1 LKSERICAVIGTG
14 LIGRAWAIDFARG
27 GWRVRLFDPVEGA
40 VEAALSTIN
49 RLLADLVEN
58 GLLDESARAAARA
71 RLDPVGS
78 LEAALADAAW
88 VQENAPERLE
98 LKKELWAELDRLAAA
113 ETVLA
118 SSTSAIL
125 PSLFTEALPGRGRC
139 LVAHPLNPPYL
150 IPAVEL
156 CPAPWTTM
164 ETILAAEEVMRGLG
178 HSVIR
183 LAREI
188 DGFVMNRLQAA
199 LVEEA
204 FKLVSEGICTAE
216 EVDIGLR
223 DGLALRWCF
232 AGPFEVGDL
241 HAPGGIRDYVLRY
254 RSVFDSVLKS
264 SLPRPDWTGP
274 VLDEI
279 EQSRRLRLLA
289 EEIAHRQR
297 WRDRRLMALLRHKR
311 EASETIGD

>member
-1 LKSERICAVIGTG
+1 MGEVCAIVGCG
-14 LIGRAWAIDFARG
+14 LIGRAWAIDFARA
-27 GWRVRLFDPVEGA
+27 GWQVRLFDPVEGA
-40 VEAALSTIN
+40 VPAALAAIDG
-49 RLLADLVEN
+49 LLADLVEN
-58 GLLDESARAAARA
+58 GLLDAEAKAATRA
-71 RLDPVGS
+71 RLEPASS
-78 LEAALADAAW
+78 LEAALAGAAW
-88 VQENAPERLE
+88 VQESAPEKLE
-98 LKKELWAELDRLAAA
+98 LKRELWRELDRLAAA
-113 ETVLA
+113 EAVLA

-125 PSLFTEALPGRGRC
+125 PSRFTEDLAGRARC

-156 CPAPWTTM
+156 CPAPWTSMDTLLRA
-164 ETILAAEEVMRGLG
+164 ETVMRGLG

-183 LAREI
+183 LSREI

-204 FKLVSEGICTAE
+204 FKLVAAGICTAE

-241 HAPGGIRDYVLRY
+241 NAPGGIRDYVTRY
-254 RSVFDSVLKS
+254 RSVFDSVLAS
-264 SLPRPDWTGP
+264 ALPRPDWTGP

-279 EQSRRLRLLA
+279 EASRRLRLLA
-289 EEIAHRQR
+289 SEIAHRQR
-297 WRDRRLMALLRHKR
+297 WRDRRLMALLAHKR
-311 EASETIGD
+311 QASTTIGD

>member
-1 LKSERICAVIGTG
+1 VREVCAIVGCG
-14 LIGRAWAIDFARG
+14 LIGRAWAIDFARA
-27 GWRVRLFDPVEGA
+27 GWRVRLFDPAEGA
-40 VEAALSTIN
+40 VEGALATIET
-49 RLLADLVEN
+49 LLADLVEN
-58 GLLDESARAAARA
+58 GLLSGEGQRAARG
-71 RLDPVGS
+71 RLEPAAS
-78 LEAALADAAW
+78 LDVALAGAGW

-98 LKKELWAELDRLAAA
+98 LKRELWRELDRLAEPEA
-113 ETVLA
+113 VLA
-118 SSTSAIL
+118 SSTSALL
-125 PSLFTEALPGRGRC
+125 PSRFTEDLPGRERC

-150 IPAVEL
+150 IRAVEL
-156 CPAPWTTM
+156 CPAPWTSL
-164 ETILAAEEVMRGLG
+164 ETLLRAETVMRGLG

-188 DGFVMNRLQAA
+188 EGFVMNRLQAA

-204 FKLVSEGICTAE
+204 MKLVAAGICTAE

-241 HAPGGIRDYVLRY
+241 NAPGGIRDYVVRY
-254 RSVFDSVLKS
+254 KNVFDSVLAS
-264 SLPRPDWTGP
+264 ALPRPDWTGP

-279 EQSRRLRLLA
+279 EASRRLRLLA

-297 WRDRRLMALLRHKR
+297 WRDRRLMALVRHKK

>member
-1 LKSERICAVIGTG
+1 VREVCAIVGCG
-14 LIGRAWAIDFARG
+14 LIGRAWAIDFARA
-27 GWRVRLFDPVEGA
+27 GWQVRLFDPAEGA
-40 VEAALSTIN
+40 VEGALATIAT
-49 RLLADLVEN
+49 LLADLVDN
-58 GLLDESARAAARA
+58 GLLSPEGRSEAAARLEPA
-71 RLDPVGS
+71 ASLDV
-78 LEAALADAAW
+78 ALAGAGW
-88 VQENAPERLE
+88 VQESAPERLE
-98 LKKELWAELDRLAAA
+98 LKRELWRELDRLAGPEA
-113 ETVLA
+113 VLA

-125 PSLFTEALPGRGRC
+125 PSRFTEDLPGRERC
-139 LVAHPLNPPYL
+139 LVVHPLNPPYL

-164 ETILAAEEVMRGLG
+164 ETILRAETVVRGLG

-183 LAREI
+183 LTREI
-188 DGFVMNRLQAA
+188 EGFVMNRLQAA

-204 FKLVSEGICTAE
+204 MKLVAAGICTAE

-241 HAPGGIRDYVLRY
+241 NAPGGIRDYVTRY
-254 RSVFDSVLKS
+254 KSVFDSVLAS
-264 SLPRPDWTGP
+264 ALPRPDWTGP

-279 EQSRRLRLLA
+279 ERSRRLRLLA

>member
-1 LKSERICAVIGTG
+1 MREVCAIVGCG
-14 LIGRAWAIDFARG
+14 LIGRAWAIDFARA
-27 GWRVRLFDPVEGA
+27 GWRVRLFDPAVGAVEGA
-40 VEAALSTIN
+40 LATIET
-49 RLLADLVEN
+49 LLADLVEN
-58 GLLDESARAAARA
+58 GLLSLEGQRAARA
-71 RLDPVGS
+71 RLEPAAS
-78 LEAALADAAW
+78 LAEALAGAGW

-98 LKKELWAELDRLAAA
+98 LKRELWRELDRLAEPEA
-113 ETVLA
+113 VLA
-118 SSTSAIL
+118 SSTSALL
-125 PSLFTEALPGRGRC
+125 PSRFTEDLPGRERC

-156 CPAPWTTM
+156 CPAPWTSL
-164 ETILAAEEVMRGLG
+164 ETLLRAETVMRGLG

-188 DGFVMNRLQAA
+188 EGFVMNRLQAA

-204 FKLVSEGICTAE
+204 MKLVAAGICTAE

-241 HAPGGIRDYVLRY
+241 NAPGGIRDYVTRY
-254 RSVFDSVLKS
+254 KSVFDSVLAS
-264 SLPRPDWTGP
+264 ALPRPDWTGP

-279 EQSRRLRLLA
+279 EASRRLRLLA

-297 WRDRRLMALLRHKR
+297 WRDRRLMALVRHKK

>member
-1 LKSERICAVIGTG
+1 VREVCAIVGCG
-14 LIGRAWAIDFARG
+14 LIGRAWAIDFARA
-27 GWRVRLFDPVEGA
+27 GWQVRLFDPAEGA
-40 VEAALSTIN
+40 VEGALATIAT
-49 RLLADLVEN
+49 LLADLVDN
-58 GLLDESARAAARA
+58 GLLSPEGRSEAAARLQPA
-71 RLDPVGS
+71 AS
-78 LEAALADAAW
+78 LAEALAGAAW

-98 LKKELWAELDRLAAA
+98 LKRELWRELDRLAEPEA
-113 ETVLA
+113 VLA
-118 SSTSAIL
+118 SSTSALL
-125 PSLFTEALPGRGRC
+125 PSRFTEDLPGRERC
-139 LVAHPLNPPYL
+139 LVVHPLNPPYL

-164 ETILAAEEVMRGLG
+164 ETILRAETVMRGLG

-188 DGFVMNRLQAA
+188 EGFVMNRLQAA

-204 FKLVSEGICTAE
+204 MKLVAAGICTAE
-216 EVDIGLR
+216 EVDIGLK

-241 HAPGGIRDYVLRY
+241 NAPGGIRDYVVRY
-254 RSVFDSVLKS
+254 KNVFDSVLAS
-264 SLPRPDWTGP
+264 ALPRPDWTGP

-289 EEIAHRQR
+289 EEIPHRQR
-297 WRDRRLMALLRHKR
+297 WRDRRLMALVRHKK

>member
-1 LKSERICAVIGTG
+1 MAETCAIVGCG

-27 GWRVRLFDPVEGA
+27 GWRVRLWDPVEGV
-40 VEAALSTIN
+40 VEQALAAID

-58 GLLDESARAAARA
+58 GLLQREDRAAARA
-71 RLDPVGS
+71 RLEPVER
-78 LEAALADAAW
+78 LEAALAGAAW
-88 VQENAPERLE
+88 VQESAPERLE
-98 LKKELWAELDRLAAA
+98 LKRALWAELDRLASRAA
-113 ETVLA
+113 ILA

-125 PSLFTEALPGRGRC
+125 PSRFTEDLAGRERC
-139 LVAHPLNPPYL
+139 LVVHPLNPPYL

-164 ETILAAEEVMRGLG
+164 ETILEAETVMRGLG

-183 LAREI
+183 LSREI

-204 FKLVSEGICTAE
+204 MKLVAAGICTAE

-241 HAPGGIRDYVLRY
+241 NAPGGIRDYVTRY
-254 RSVFDSVLKS
+254 RSVFDSVLAS
-264 SLPRPDWTGP
+264 ALPRPDWTGP

-279 EQSRRLRLLA
+279 EQGRRLRLLA

-311 EASETIGD
+311 EAGETIGD

>member
-1 LKSERICAVIGTG
+1 VREVCAIVGCG
-14 LIGRAWAIDFARG
+14 LIGRAWAIDFARA
-27 GWRVRLFDPVEGA
+27 GWQVRLFDPAPGA
-40 VEAALSTIN
+40 VEQALSTIDG
-49 RLLADLVEN
+49 LLFDLVEN
-58 GLLDESARAAARA
+58 GLLSREGQHRA
-71 RLDPVGS
+71 RDRLEPAAS
-78 LEAALADAAW
+78 LAEALAGAAW

-98 LKKELWAELDRLAAA
+98 LKRELWRELDRLAEPEA
-113 ETVLA
+113 VLA
-118 SSTSAIL
+118 SSTSALL
-125 PSLFTEALPGRGRC
+125 PSRFTEDLPGRERC
-139 LVAHPLNPPYL
+139 LVVHPLNPPYL

-164 ETILAAEEVMRGLG
+164 ETILRAETVMRGLG

-188 DGFVMNRLQAA
+188 EGFVMNRLQAA

-204 FKLVSEGICTAE
+204 MKLVAAGICTAE
-216 EVDIGLR
+216 EVDIGLK

-241 HAPGGIRDYVLRY
+241 NAPGGIRDYVVRY
-254 RSVFDSVLKS
+254 KNVFDSVLAS
-264 SLPRPDWTGP
+264 ALPRPDWTGP

-289 EEIAHRQR
+289 EEIPHRQR
-297 WRDRRLMALLRHKR
+297 WRDRRLMALVRHKK

>member
-1 LKSERICAVIGTG
+1 MGEACAIVGCG
-14 LIGRAWAIDFARG
+14 LIGRAWAIDFARA
-27 GWRVRLFDPVEGA
+27 GWQVRLFDPVEGA
-40 VEAALSTIN
+40 VPAALAAIDG
-49 RLLADLVEN
+49 LLADLVEN
-58 GLLDESARAAARA
+58 GLLDAEAKAATRA
-71 RLDPVGS
+71 RLEPASS
-78 LEAALADAAW
+78 LEAALAGAAW
-88 VQENAPERLE
+88 VQESAPEKLE
-98 LKKELWAELDRLAAA
+98 LKRELWCELDRLAAA
-113 ETVLA
+113 EAVLA

-125 PSLFTEALPGRGRC
+125 PSRFTEDLAGRARC

-156 CPAPWTTM
+156 CPAPWTSVDTLLRA
-164 ETILAAEEVMRGLG
+164 ETVMRGLG

-183 LAREI
+183 LSREI

-204 FKLVSEGICTAE
+204 FKLVAAGICTAE

-241 HAPGGIRDYVLRY
+241 NAPGGIRDYVSRY
-254 RSVFDSVLKS
+254 RGVFDSVLAS
-264 SLPRPDWTGP
+264 ALPRPDWTGP

-279 EQSRRLRLLA
+279 EASRRLRLLA
-289 EEIAHRQR
+289 SEIAHRQR
-297 WRDRRLMALLRHKR
+297 WRDRRLMALLAHKR
-311 EASETIGD
+311 QASQTIGD

>member
-1 LKSERICAVIGTG
+1 MREVCAIVGCG
-14 LIGRAWAIDFARG
+14 LIGRAWAIDFARA
-27 GWRVRLFDPVEGA
+27 GWRVRLFDPAEGA
-40 VEAALSTIN
+40 VEGALATIET
-49 RLLADLVEN
+49 LLADLVEN
-58 GLLDESARAAARA
+58 GLLSGEGQRAARG
-71 RLDPVGS
+71 RLEPAAS
-78 LEAALADAAW
+78 LDVALAGAGW

-98 LKKELWAELDRLAAA
+98 LKRELWRELDRLAEPEA
-113 ETVLA
+113 VLA
-118 SSTSAIL
+118 SSTSALL
-125 PSLFTEALPGRGRC
+125 PSRFTEDLPGRERC

-150 IPAVEL
+150 IRAVEL
-156 CPAPWTTM
+156 CPAPWTSL
-164 ETILAAEEVMRGLG
+164 ETLLRAETVMRGLG

-188 DGFVMNRLQAA
+188 EGFVMNRLQAA

-204 FKLVSEGICTAE
+204 MKLVAAGICTAE

-241 HAPGGIRDYVLRY
+241 NAPGGIRDYVVRY
-254 RSVFDSVLKS
+254 KNVFDSVLAS
-264 SLPRPDWTGP
+264 ALPRPDWTGP

-279 EQSRRLRLLA
+279 EASRRLRLLA

-297 WRDRRLMALLRHKR
+297 WRDRRLMALVRHKK

>member
-1 LKSERICAVIGTG
+1 MPEEKICAIVGCG

-27 GWRVRLFDPVEGA
+27 GWTVRLFDPVEGA
-40 VEAALSTIN
+40 VEAALSTIE

-58 GLLDESARAAARA
+58 GLLDAAAKTEARA
-71 RLDPVGS
+71 RLEPVPR
-78 LEAALADAAW
+78 LEAALVGAGW

-98 LKKELWAELDRLAAA
+98 LKRELWRELDRLAPA
-113 ETVLA
+113 EAVLA

-125 PSLFTEALPGRGRC
+125 PSRFTEGLPGRARC
-139 LVAHPLNPPYL
+139 LVVHPLNPPYL

-156 CPAPWTTM
+156 CPAPWTSLD
-164 ETILAAEEVMRGLG
+164 TILAAEEAMRGLG
-178 HSVIR
+178 HSIIR
-183 LAREI
+183 MTREI

-204 FKLVSEGICTAE
+204 FKLVAEGICTAE

-241 HAPGGIRDYVLRY
+241 NAPGGIRDYVARY
-254 RSVFDSVLKS
+254 KSVFDSVLES
-264 SLPRPDWTGP
+264 ALPRPDWTGP

-279 EQSRRLRLLA
+279 ERSRRLRLLA
-289 EEIAHRQR
+289 EEIPHRQR

-311 EASETIGD
+311 EASAAIGD

>member
-1 LKSERICAVIGTG
+1 MESEKICAVVGCG

-27 GWRVRLFDPVEGA
+27 GWTVRLFDPVEGA
-40 VEAALSTIN
+40 VEAALSTID
-49 RLLADLVEN
+49 RLLADLVDN
-58 GLLDESARAAARA
+58 GLLEPTAREEARA
-71 RLDPVGS
+71 RLHPVPR
-78 LEAALADAAW
+78 LEAALLGARW

-98 LKKELWAELDRLAAA
+98 LKKELWRELDRLAGA
-113 ETVLA
+113 EAVLA

-125 PSLFTEALPGRGRC
+125 PSRFTEDLSGRARC
-139 LVAHPLNPPYL
+139 LVVHPLNPPYL

-156 CPAPWTTM
+156 CPAPWTSM
-164 ETILAAEEVMRGLG
+164 DTILRAEAVMRGLG
-178 HSVIR
+178 HSIIR
-183 LAREI
+183 MSREI

-204 FKLVSEGICTAE
+204 MKLVAEGICTAE

-241 HAPGGIRDYVLRY
+241 NAPGGIRDYVVRY
-254 RSVFDSVLKS
+254 KSVFDSVLKS
-264 SLPRPDWTGP
+264 ALPRPDWTGP

-279 EQSRRLRLLA
+279 ERSRRLRLLA

-297 WRDRRLMALLRHKR
+297 WRDRRLMALLRHKK
-311 EASETIGD
+311 EASEAIGD

>member
-1 LKSERICAVIGTG
+1 MGEVCAIVGCG
-14 LIGRAWAIDFARG
+14 LIGRAWAIDFARA
-27 GWRVRLFDPVEGA
+27 GWQVRLFDPVEGA
-40 VEAALSTIN
+40 VPAALAAIDG
-49 RLLADLVEN
+49 LLADLVEN
-58 GLLDESARAAARA
+58 GLLDAEAKATTRA
-71 RLDPVGS
+71 RLEPASS
-78 LEAALADAAW
+78 LEAALAGAAW
-88 VQENAPERLE
+88 VQESAPEKLE
-98 LKKELWAELDRLAAA
+98 LKRELWCELDRLATA
-113 ETVLA
+113 EAVLA

-125 PSLFTEALPGRGRC
+125 PSRFTEDLAGRARC

-156 CPAPWTTM
+156 CPAPWTSVDTLLRA
-164 ETILAAEEVMRGLG
+164 ETVMRGLG

-204 FKLVSEGICTAE
+204 FKLVAAGICTAE

-241 HAPGGIRDYVLRY
+241 NAPGGIRDYVTRY
-254 RSVFDSVLKS
+254 RSVFDSVLAS
-264 SLPRPDWTGP
+264 ALPRPDWTGP

-279 EQSRRLRLLA
+279 EASRRLRLLA
-289 EEIAHRQR
+289 AEIAYRQR
-297 WRDRRLMALLRHKR
+297 WRDRRLMALLAHKR
-311 EASETIGD
+311 QASQTIGD

>member
-1 LKSERICAVIGTG
+1 VREVCAIVGCG
-14 LIGRAWAIDFARG
+14 LIGRAWAIDFARA
-27 GWRVRLFDPVEGA
+27 GWQVRLFDPAEGA
-40 VEAALSTIN
+40 VEGALATIAT
-49 RLLADLVEN
+49 LLADLVDN
-58 GLLDESARAAARA
+58 GLLSPEGRSEAAARLEPA
-71 RLDPVGS
+71 AS
-78 LEAALADAAW
+78 LEAALAGASW

-98 LKKELWAELDRLAAA
+98 LKRALWRELDRLAGPEA
-113 ETVLA
+113 VLA

-125 PSLFTEALPGRGRC
+125 PSRFTEDLPGRERC
-139 LVAHPLNPPYL
+139 LVVHPLNPPYL

-164 ETILAAEEVMRGLG
+164 ETILRAETVVRGLG

-183 LAREI
+183 LSREI
-188 DGFVMNRLQAA
+188 EGFVMNRLQAA

-204 FKLVSEGICTAE
+204 MKLVAAGICTAE

-241 HAPGGIRDYVLRY
+241 NAPGGIRDYVTRY
-254 RSVFDSVLKS
+254 KSVFDSVLAS
-264 SLPRPDWTGP
+264 ALPRPDWTGP

-279 EQSRRLRLLA
+279 ERSRRLRLLA

>member
-1 LKSERICAVIGTG
+1 MREVCAIVGCG
-14 LIGRAWAIDFARG
+14 LIGRAWAIDFARA
-27 GWRVRLFDPVEGA
+27 GWQVRLFDPAEGA
-40 VEAALSTIN
+40 VEGALATIAT
-49 RLLADLVEN
+49 LLADLVDN
-58 GLLDESARAAARA
+58 GLLSPEGRSEAAARLEPA
-71 RLDPVGS
+71 AS
-78 LEAALADAAW
+78 LAEALAGAAW
-88 VQENAPERLE
+88 VQESAPERLE
-98 LKKELWAELDRLAAA
+98 LKRALWRELDRLAEPEA
-113 ETVLA
+113 VLA

-125 PSLFTEALPGRGRC
+125 PSRFTEDLPGRERC
-139 LVAHPLNPPYL
+139 LVVHPLNPPYL

-164 ETILAAEEVMRGLG
+164 ETILRAETVVRGLG

-183 LAREI
+183 LTREI
-188 DGFVMNRLQAA
+188 EGFVMNRLQAA

-204 FKLVSEGICTAE
+204 MKLVAAGICTAE

-241 HAPGGIRDYVLRY
+241 NAPGGIRDYVTRY
-254 RSVFDSVLKS
+254 RSVFDSVLAS
-264 SLPRPDWTGP
+264 ALPRPDWTGP

-279 EQSRRLRLLA
+279 ERSRRLRLLA

>member
-1 LKSERICAVIGTG
+1 VGEVCAIVGCG
-14 LIGRAWAIDFARG
+14 LIGRAWAIDFARA
-27 GWRVRLFDPVEGA
+27 GWQVRLFDPAEGA
-40 VEAALSTIN
+40 VPAALAAIDG
-49 RLLADLVEN
+49 LLADLVEN
-58 GLLDESARAAARA
+58 GLLEAEAKAAIRA
-71 RLDPVGS
+71 RLEPASS
-78 LEAALADAAW
+78 LEAALAGAAW
-88 VQENAPERLE
+88 VQESAPEKLE
-98 LKKELWAELDRLAAA
+98 LKRELWCELDRLATTEA
-113 ETVLA
+113 VLA

-125 PSLFTEALPGRGRC
+125 PSRFTEDLAGRARC

-156 CPAPWTTM
+156 CPAPWTSMDTLLRA
-164 ETILAAEEVMRGLG
+164 ETVMRGLG

-204 FKLVSEGICTAE
+204 FKLVAAGICTAE

-241 HAPGGIRDYVLRY
+241 NAPGGIRDYVTRY
-254 RSVFDSVLKS
+254 RSVFDSVLAS
-264 SLPRPDWTGP
+264 ALPRPDWTGP

-279 EQSRRLRLLA
+279 EASRRLRLLA
-289 EEIAHRQR
+289 AEIAHRQR
-297 WRDRRLMALLRHKR
+297 WRDRRLMALLAHKR
-311 EASETIGD
+311 QASRTIGD

>member
-1 LKSERICAVIGTG
+1 VSEVCAIVGCG
-14 LIGRAWAIDFARG
+14 LIGRAWAIDFARA
-27 GWRVRLFDPVEGA
+27 GWRVRLFDPAPGA
-40 VEAALSTIN
+40 VEQALSTVDG
-49 RLLADLVEN
+49 LLADLVEN
-58 GLLDESARAAARA
+58 GLLSREGKRAARG
-71 RLDPVGS
+71 RLEPVAS
-78 LEAALADAAW
+78 LEAALAGAAW
-88 VQENAPERLE
+88 VQESAPERLE
-98 LKKELWAELDRLAAA
+98 LKRELWRELDRLADP

-118 SSTSAIL
+118 SSTSALL
-125 PSLFTEALPGRGRC
+125 PSRFTEDLTGRERC

-150 IPAVEL
+150 IRAVEL
-156 CPAPWTTM
+156 CPAPWTSM
-164 ETILAAEEVMRGLG
+164 ETLLRAETVMRGLG

-188 DGFVMNRLQAA
+188 EGFVMNRLQAA

-204 FKLVSEGICTAE
+204 MKLVAAGICTAE
-216 EVDIGLR
+216 EVDIGLK

-241 HAPGGIRDYVLRY
+241 NAPGGIRDYVTRY
-254 RSVFDSVLKS
+254 RSVFDSVLAAP
-264 SLPRPDWTGP
+264 LPRPDWTGP

-279 EQSRRLRLLA
+279 ERSRRLRLLA

-297 WRDRRLMALLRHKR
+297 WRDRRLMALVRHKK

>member
-1 LKSERICAVIGTG
+1 VREVCAIVGCG
-14 LIGRAWAIDFARG
+14 LIGRAWAIDFARA
-27 GWRVRLFDPVEGA
+27 GWRVRLFDPAVGAVEGA
-40 VEAALSTIN
+40 LATIET
-49 RLLADLVEN
+49 LLADLVEN
-58 GLLDESARAAARA
+58 GLLSLEGQRAARA
-71 RLDPVGS
+71 RLEPAAS
-78 LEAALADAAW
+78 LAEALAGAGW

-98 LKKELWAELDRLAAA
+98 LKRELWRELDRLAEPEA
-113 ETVLA
+113 VLA
-118 SSTSAIL
+118 SSTSALL
-125 PSLFTEALPGRGRC
+125 PSRFTEDLPGRERC

-156 CPAPWTTM
+156 CPAPWTSL
-164 ETILAAEEVMRGLG
+164 ETLLRAETVMRGLG

-188 DGFVMNRLQAA
+188 EGFVMNRLQAA

-204 FKLVSEGICTAE
+204 MKLVAAGICTAE

-241 HAPGGIRDYVLRY
+241 NAPGGIRDYVTRY
-254 RSVFDSVLKS
+254 KSVFDSVLAS
-264 SLPRPDWTGP
+264 ALPRPDWTGP

-279 EQSRRLRLLA
+279 EASRRLRLLA

-297 WRDRRLMALLRHKR
+297 WRDRRLMALVRHKK

>member
-1 LKSERICAVIGTG
+1 VREVGAIVGCG
-14 LIGRAWAIDFARG
+14 LIGRAWAIDFARA
-27 GWRVRLFDPVEGA
+27 GWHVRLFDPAEGA
-40 VEAALSTIN
+40 VEGALATIET
-49 RLLADLVEN
+49 LLADLVEN
-58 GLLDESARAAARA
+58 GLLSLEGQRAARA
-71 RLDPVGS
+71 RLEPAAS
-78 LEAALADAAW
+78 LEAALAGAAW

-98 LKKELWAELDRLAAA
+98 LKRELWRELDRLADREA
-113 ETVLA
+113 VLA
-118 SSTSAIL
+118 SSTSALL
-125 PSLFTEALPGRGRC
+125 PSRFTEDLAGRARC
-139 LVAHPLNPPYL
+139 LVVHPLNPPYL
-150 IPAVEL
+150 IRAVEL
-156 CPAPWTTM
+156 CPAPWTSM
-164 ETILAAEEVMRGLG
+164 ETLLRAETVMRGLG

-188 DGFVMNRLQAA
+188 EGFVMNRLQAA

-204 FKLVSEGICTAE
+204 VKLVAAGICTAE

-241 HAPGGIRDYVLRY
+241 NAPGGIRDYVTRY
-254 RSVFDSVLKS
+254 RSVFDSVLAS
-264 SLPRPDWTGP
+264 ALPRPEWTGP

-297 WRDRRLMALLRHKR
+297 WRDRRLMALVRHKN

>member
-1 LKSERICAVIGTG
+1 MSEVCAIVGCG
-14 LIGRAWAIDFARG
+14 LIGRAWAIDFARA
-27 GWRVRLFDPVEGA
+27 GWQVRLFDPAEGA
-40 VEAALSTIN
+40 VEAALATIET
-49 RLLADLVEN
+49 LLADLVDN
-58 GLLDESARAAARA
+58 GLLSPEARSEAAARLEPA
-71 RLDPVGS
+71 ASLDV
-78 LEAALADAAW
+78 ALAGAGW

-98 LKKELWAELDRLAAA
+98 LKRELWRELDRLADPEA
-113 ETVLA
+113 VLA
-118 SSTSAIL
+118 SSTSALL
-125 PSLFTEALPGRGRC
+125 PSRFTEDLPGRERC

-150 IPAVEL
+150 IRAVEL
-156 CPAPWTTM
+156 CPAPWTSM
-164 ETILAAEEVMRGLG
+164 ETLLRAETVMRGLG

-188 DGFVMNRLQAA
+188 EGFVMNRLQAA

-204 FKLVSEGICTAE
+204 MKLVAAGICTAE
-216 EVDIGLR
+216 EVDIGLK

-241 HAPGGIRDYVLRY
+241 NAPGGIRDYVTRY
-254 RSVFDSVLKS
+254 RSVFDSVLAS
-264 SLPRPDWTGP
+264 ALPRPDWTGP

-279 EQSRRLRLLA
+279 EASRRLRLLA

-297 WRDRRLMALLRHKR
+297 WRDRRLMALVRHKK

>member
-1 LKSERICAVIGTG
+1 MREVCAIVGCG
-14 LIGRAWAIDFARG
+14 LIGRAWAIDFARA
-27 GWRVRLFDPVEGA
+27 GWQVRLFDPAEGA
-40 VEAALSTIN
+40 VEGALATIAT
-49 RLLADLVEN
+49 LLADLVDN
-58 GLLDESARAAARA
+58 GLLSPEGRSEAAARLEPA
-71 RLDPVGS
+71 AS
-78 LEAALADAAW
+78 LEAALAGAAW
-88 VQENAPERLE
+88 VQESAPERLE
-98 LKKELWAELDRLAAA
+98 LKRALWRELDRLAGPEA
-113 ETVLA
+113 VLA

-125 PSLFTEALPGRGRC
+125 PSRFTEDLPGRERC
-139 LVAHPLNPPYL
+139 LVVHPLNPPYL

-164 ETILAAEEVMRGLG
+164 ETILRAETVVRGLG

-183 LAREI
+183 LTREI
-188 DGFVMNRLQAA
+188 EGFVMNRLQAA

-204 FKLVSEGICTAE
+204 MKLVAAGICTAE

-241 HAPGGIRDYVLRY
+241 NAPGGIRDYVTRY
-254 RSVFDSVLKS
+254 RSVFDSVLAS
-264 SLPRPDWTGP
+264 ALPRPDWTGP

-279 EQSRRLRLLA
+279 ERSRRLRLLA

>member
-1 LKSERICAVIGTG
+1 MENEKICAVVGCG

-40 VEAALSTIN
+40 VEAALATID
-49 RLLADLVEN
+49 RLLLDLVEN
-58 GLLDESARAAARA
+58 GLLDAAARDVARA
-71 RLDPVGS
+71 RLEPAPRLD
-78 LEAALADAAW
+78 AALLDAAW

-98 LKKELWAELDRLAAA
+98 VKRELWAALDRLAGP

-125 PSLFTEALPGRGRC
+125 PSRFTGDLPGRARC
-139 LVAHPLNPPYL
+139 LVVHPLNPPYL

-156 CPAPWTTM
+156 CPAPWTSM
-164 ETILAAEEVMRGLG
+164 ETILAAETVMRGLG
-178 HSVIR
+178 HSIIR
-183 LAREI
+183 LTREL

-204 FKLVSEGICTAE
+204 FKLVAEGICTAE

-241 HAPGGIRDYVLRY
+241 NAPGGIRDYVVRY
-254 RSVFDSVLKS
+254 RSVFDSVLNS
-264 SLPRPDWTGP
+264 ALPRPDWTGP

-279 EQSRRLRLLA
+279 EQSRRLRLSA

-297 WRDRRLMALLRHKR
+297 WRDRRLMALLRHKK

>member
-1 LKSERICAVIGTG
+1 VREVGAIVGCG
-14 LIGRAWAIDFARG
+14 LIGRAWAIDFARA
-27 GWRVRLFDPVEGA
+27 GWRVRLFDPAEGA
-40 VEAALSTIN
+40 VEGALSTIDG
-49 RLLADLVEN
+49 LLADLVEN
-58 GLLDESARAAARA
+58 GLLSLEGQREARGRLEPAA
-71 RLDPVGS
+71 S
-78 LEAALADAAW
+78 LEAALAGAGW

-98 LKKELWAELDRLAAA
+98 LKRELWRELDRLADREA
-113 ETVLA
+113 VLA
-118 SSTSAIL
+118 SSTSALL
-125 PSLFTEALPGRGRC
+125 PSRFTEDLAGRARC
-139 LVAHPLNPPYL
+139 LVVHPLNPPYL
-150 IPAVEL
+150 IRAVEL
-156 CPAPWTTM
+156 CPAPWTSM
-164 ETILAAEEVMRGLG
+164 ETLLRAETVMRGLG

-188 DGFVMNRLQAA
+188 EGFVMNRLQAA

-204 FKLVSEGICTAE
+204 MKLVAAGICTAE

-241 HAPGGIRDYVLRY
+241 NAPGGIRDYVTRY
-254 RSVFDSVLKS
+254 RSVFDSVLAS
-264 SLPRPDWTGP
+264 ALPRPEWTGP

-297 WRDRRLMALLRHKR
+297 WRDRRLMALVRHKN

>member
-1 LKSERICAVIGTG
+1 MIGTG

-27 GWRVRLFDPVEGA
+27 GWRVRLFDPVAGA
-40 VEAALSTIN
+40 VEAALAAID

-58 GLLDESARAAARA
+58 GLLDESGRAEAWA
-71 RLDPVGS
+71 RLEPVSG
-78 LEAALADAAW
+78 LEAALAGASW

-98 LKKELWAELDRLAAA
+98 LKKELWAELDRIAAPQ
-113 ETVLA
+113 TVLA

-125 PSLFTEALPGRGRC
+125 PSRFTEALPGRGRC

-204 FKLVSEGICTAE
+204 FKLVAEGICTAE

-241 HAPGGIRDYVLRY
+241 NAPGGIRDYVLRY

-264 SLPRPDWTGP
+264 ALPRPDWTGP

>member
-1 LKSERICAVIGTG
+1 MGEVCAIVGCG
-14 LIGRAWAIDFARG
+14 LIGRAWAIDFARA
-27 GWRVRLFDPVEGA
+27 GWQVRLFDPVEGA
-40 VEAALSTIN
+40 VPAALAAIDG
-49 RLLADLVEN
+49 LLADLVEN
-58 GLLDESARAAARA
+58 GLLDAEAKAATRA
-71 RLDPVGS
+71 RLEPASS
-78 LEAALADAAW
+78 LEAALAGAAW
-88 VQENAPERLE
+88 VQESAPEKLE
-98 LKKELWAELDRLAAA
+98 LKRELWCELDRLAAA
-113 ETVLA
+113 EALLA

-125 PSLFTEALPGRGRC
+125 PSRFTEDLAGRARC

-156 CPAPWTTM
+156 CPAPWTSMDTLLRA
-164 ETILAAEEVMRGLG
+164 ETVMRGLG

-183 LAREI
+183 LSREI

-204 FKLVSEGICTAE
+204 FKLVAAGICTAE

-241 HAPGGIRDYVLRY
+241 NAPGGIRDYVTRY
-254 RSVFDSVLKS
+254 RSVFDSVLAS
-264 SLPRPDWTGP
+264 ALPRPDWTGP

-279 EQSRRLRLLA
+279 EASRRLRLLA
-289 EEIAHRQR
+289 SEIAHRQR
-297 WRDRRLMALLRHKR
+297 WRDRRLMALLAHKR
-311 EASETIGD
+311 QASQTIGD

>member
-1 LKSERICAVIGTG
+1 MREVCAIVGCG
-14 LIGRAWAIDFARG
+14 LIGRAWAIDFARA
-27 GWRVRLFDPVEGA
+27 GWQARLFDPVEGA
-40 VEAALSTIN
+40 VEAALAAIDG
-49 RLLADLVEN
+49 LLADLVEN
-58 GLLDESARAAARA
+58 GLLEAEAKASTRA
-71 RLDPVGS
+71 RLEPVSS
-78 LEAALADAAW
+78 LEAALAGASWA
-88 VQENAPERLE
+88 QENAPERPE
-98 LKKELWAELDRLAAA
+98 LKRELWRELDRLAPA
-113 ETVLA
+113 EAVLA

-125 PSLFTEALPGRGRC
+125 PSRFTEDLPGRERC

-156 CPAPWTTM
+156 CPAPWTSM
-164 ETILAAEEVMRGLG
+164 ETLLRAETVMRGLG

-183 LAREI
+183 LSCEI

-204 FKLVSEGICTAE
+204 FKLVAAGICTAE

-241 HAPGGIRDYVLRY
+241 NAPGGIRDYVTRY
-254 RSVFDSVLKS
+254 RSVFDSVLAS
-264 SLPRPDWTGP
+264 TLPRPDWTGP

-279 EQSRRLRLLA
+279 EASRRLKLLA
-289 EEIAHRQR
+289 SEIDHRQR
-297 WRDRRLMALLRHKR
+297 WRDRRLMALLAHKR
-311 EASETIGD
+311 QARETIGD

>member
-1 LKSERICAVIGTG
+1 MGEVCAIVGCG
-14 LIGRAWAIDFARG
+14 LIGRAWAIDFARA
-27 GWRVRLFDPVEGA
+27 GWQVRLFDPVEGA
-40 VEAALSTIN
+40 VPAALAAIDG
-49 RLLADLVEN
+49 LLADLADN
-58 GLLDESARAAARA
+58 GLLDAEAKAATRV
-71 RLDPVGS
+71 RLEPASS
-78 LEAALADAAW
+78 LDAALAGAAW
-88 VQENAPERLE
+88 VQENAPEKLE
-98 LKKELWAELDRLAAA
+98 LKRELWRELDRLAAA
-113 ETVLA
+113 EAVLA

-125 PSLFTEALPGRGRC
+125 PSRFTEDLPGRARC

-156 CPAPWTTM
+156 CPAPWTSMQTLLRA
-164 ETILAAEEVMRGLG
+164 ETVMRGLG

-204 FKLVSEGICTAE
+204 FKLVAAGICTAE
-216 EVDIGLR
+216 EVDVGLR

-241 HAPGGIRDYVLRY
+241 NAPGGIRDYVTRY
-254 RSVFDSVLKS
+254 RSVFDSVLAS
-264 SLPRPDWTGP
+264 ALPRPDWTGP

-279 EQSRRLRLLA
+279 EASRRLRLLA
-289 EEIAHRQR
+289 AEIAHRQR
-297 WRDRRLMALLRHKR
+297 WRDRRLMALLAHKR
-311 EASETIGD
+311 QASATIGD

>member
-1 LKSERICAVIGTG
+1 MSEERICAIVGCG
-14 LIGRAWAIDFARG
+14 LIGRAWAVDFARG
-27 GWRVRLFDPVEGA
+27 GWTVRLFDPVAG
-40 VEAALSTIN
+40 VVDAALSAIDGMLSDLVAS
-49 RLLADLVEN
+49 RLLEAPAKDEARSR
-58 GLLDESARAAARA
+58 LLPAS
-71 RLDPVGS
+71 S
-78 LEAALADAAW
+78 LEAALAGAAW

-98 LKKELWAELDRLAAA
+98 IKRELWRALDRLAPPEA
-113 ETVLA
+113 VLA

-125 PSLFTEALPGRGRC
+125 PSRFTDDLPGRARA
-139 LVAHPLNPPYL
+139 LVVHPLNPPHL
-150 IPAVEL
+150 VPAVEL
-156 CPAPWTTM
+156 CPAPWTSL
-164 ETILAAEEVMRGLG
+164 ETILRAEEVVRGLG

-204 FKLVSEGICTAE
+204 FKLVAAGICTAE
-216 EVDIGLR
+216 EIDIALR

-241 HAPGGIRDYVLRY
+241 NAPGGIRDYVVRY
-254 RSVFDSVLKS
+254 RDVFESVLAS
-264 SLPRPDWTGP
+264 ALPRPDWTGP

-279 EQSRRLRLLA
+279 EHSRRLRLLA
-289 EEIAHRQR
+289 EEIPHRQR

-311 EASETIGD
+311 EVSETIGD

>member
-1 LKSERICAVIGTG
+1 MERICAIVGCG
-14 LIGRAWAIDFARG
+14 LIGRAWAVDFARG
-27 GWRVRLFDPVEGA
+27 GWRVRLVDPTP
-40 VEAALSTIN
+40 AALEQASAAIEGI
-49 RLLADLVEN
+49 LADLVEA
-58 GLLDESARAAARA
+58 GLLDEPARAAARA
-71 RLDPVGS
+71 RIEPAAG
-78 LEAALADAAW
+78 LEAALGGAAW
-88 VQENAPERLE
+88 VQESAPERLE
-98 LKKELWAELDRLAAA
+98 LKRSLWAELDRLAPPEAI
-113 ETVLA
+113 LA

-125 PSLFTEALPGRGRC
+125 PSRFTEDLAGRARAL
-139 LVAHPLNPPYL
+139 VVHPLNPPYL
-150 IPAVEL
+150 VPAVEL
-156 CPAPWTTM
+156 CPAPWTSMDTL
-164 ETILAAEEVMRGLG
+164 LAAETVMRELG

-204 FKLVSEGICTAE
+204 FKLVAAGICTAE

-241 HAPGGIRDYVLRY
+241 NAPGGIRDYVGRY
-254 RSVFDSVLKS
+254 RGVFDSVLAS
-264 SLPRPDWTGP
+264 ALDRPDWTGP

-279 EQSRRLRLLA
+279 ETSRRLRLLA
-289 EEIAHRQR
+289 EEIPHRQR

-311 EASETIGD
+311 EAGERIGD